1 MELGAGAVWELYE
14 SNGTIGTGRYGAVH
28 KAVQKATGQ
37 TVALKEFE
45 HPGDGQGFTPEILRQ
60 VALLKDL
67 NQSRYVVD
75 LIDVETPAPSD
86 SSFYLVFEC
95 LDMNLGHYVSKFEP
109 GLMPRRTIKM
119 FVFSLCK
126 GMAHIHSHFVIHR
139 DLKPDNLFVDEKRM
153 ILKIGDLGVSRS
165 ITTPA
170 TALTPD
176 MVSYHYRA
184 PEIYLGGRYGRPVDM
199 WSVGCVF
206 AEMLLGK
213 PLFYGRVK
221 EQALSSIFR
230 TLGVPTEEQWP
241 DCTTLP
247 NWNPDWNAQAS
258 GGAVGLEGIIPDIDA
273 YGLDLLYKMLTYDPA
288 KRITAKQAMKHPYF
302 DRERETFEDWA
313 F

>member
-1 MELGAGAVWELYE
+1 
-14 SNGTIGTGRYGAVH
+14 
-28 KAVQKATGQ
+28 
-37 TVALKEFE
+37 
-45 HPGDGQGFTPEILRQ
+45 
-60 VALLKDL
+60 
-67 NQSRYVVD
+67 
-75 LIDVETPAPSD
+75 
-86 SSFYLVFEC
+86 
-95 LDMNLGHYVSKFEP
+95 
-109 GLMPRRTIKM
+109 
-119 FVFSLCK
+119 
-126 GMAHIHSHFVIHR
+126 
-139 DLKPDNLFVDEKRM
+139 
-153 ILKIGDLGVSRS
+153 
-165 ITTPA
+165 
-170 TALTPD
+170 

-199 WSVGCVF
+199 WSVGCIF

-247 NWNPDWNAQAS
+247 NWNPDWNAQDS
-258 GGAVGLEGIIPDIDA
+258 GGGAVGLEGIIPDIDA